1 MKCFDSTFVVDYLSG
16 EPSTIEYLEARSTGA
31 LYLPAIVVYE
41 AFEGG
46 VKSAGPAGFR
56 ETLGNLA
63 WADIA
68 PFGEATALEAG
79 RLQDELAAEGREL
92 GSADA
97 MIGGTARELGAPL
110 VTRDTDFTNAE
121 ADGVLDIETY

>member
-1 MKCFDSTFVVDYLSG
+1 MKCFDSTFVIDYLAG
-16 EPSTIEYLEARSTGA
+16 ETVTVEYLEAHSTEA
-31 LYLPAIVVYE
+31 LYVPAIVLYE

-46 VKSAGPAGFR
+46 IKSAGPTGFR

-68 PFGEATALEAG
+68 PFSEATALEAG
-79 RLQDELAAEGREL
+79 RLQNELAAEGREL

-97 MIGGTARELGAPL
+97 MIGGTARDLGAPL
-110 VTRDTDFTNAE
+110 VTRDADFTNGE
-121 ADGVLDIETY
+121 ADGVLDVEPY